1 MNHQTP
7 EELGLG
13 RQALTVLEAVLLAVA
28 PEEGCAL
35 LLGRRD
41 PWRVEQVWP
50 CLNVWEPSPER
61 RRRFAL
67 DPREQLQAQKWAR
80 ARGLTVL
87 GSAHSHPLSMPV
99 PSALD
104 LSLAFAPTLM
114 LILGQDDGPARSA
127 DTGGEPRSLACW
139 WLPEH
144 GPPWPLAWRM
154 DDSSDVGLRC
164 HASSRHQR
172 RPAEPR

>member
-1 MNHQTP
+1 MY
-7 EELGLG
+7 LG
-13 RQALTVLEAVLLAVA
+13 RQALTVLEAVLLAAA

-41 PWRVEQVWP
+41 PWHIEQVWP
-50 CLNVWEPSPER
+50 CLNVWDPPLER

-87 GSAHSHPLSMPV
+87 GSTHSHPRSAPV

-104 LSLAFAPTLM
+104 RSLAFAPTLM
-114 LILGQDDGPARSA
+114 LILGPSAGPAPSA
-127 DTGGEPRSLACW
+127 AEGDVQRSLACW
-139 WLPEH
+139 WLPEQ
-144 GPPWPLAWRM
+144 GPPRPLAWRM
-154 DDSSDVGLRC
+154 DDSSDVGLRR
-164 HASSRHQR
+164 HASS
-172 RPAEPR
+172 

>member
-1 MNHQTP
+1 ML
-7 EELGLG
+7 EV
-13 RQALTVLEAVLLAVA
+13 VLPAAA

-35 LLGRRD
+35 LLGRRN
-41 PWRVEQVWP
+41 PWRVDHVWP
-50 CLNVWEPSPER
+50 CLNVWEPSGER

-80 ARGLTVL
+80 ARSLTVL
-87 GSAHSHPLSMPV
+87 GSAHSHPLSAPV

-104 LSLAFAPTLM
+104 RSLAFGPTVM
-114 LILGQDDGPARSA
+114 LILGQADGAAAPLLSVPPLS
-127 DTGGEPRSLACW
+127 EPGAWSLACW
-139 WLPEH
+139 WLPEQ
-144 GPPWPLAWRM
+144 GPPRPLAWRM
-154 DDSSDVGLRC
+154 DDSSVVGLRC

>member
-1 MNHQTP
+1 VNPPTP
-7 EELGLG
+7 EELCLG
-13 RQALTVLEAVLLAVA
+13 RQALTVLEAVLLAAA

-41 PWRVEQVWP
+41 PWRIDHVWP
-50 CLNVWEPSPER
+50 CLNAWEPPPER

-87 GSAHSHPLSMPV
+87 GSAHSHPRSAPL

-104 LSLAFAPTLM
+104 RSLAFAPTLM
-114 LILGQDDGPARSA
+114 LILGQADGPAAAPA
-127 DTGGEPRSLACW
+127 DGDTQWSLACW

-144 GPPWPLAWRM
+144 GPPRPLAWRM

-164 HASSRHQR
+164 RASS
-172 RPAEPR
+172 

>member
-1 MNHQTP
+1 MTPQTP
-7 EELGLG
+7 EELCLG
-13 RQALTVLEAVLLAVA
+13 RQALTVLEAILLAAA

-87 GSAHSHPLSMPV
+87 GSAHSHPLSAPV

-104 LSLAFAPTLM
+104 RSLAFTPTLM
-114 LILGQDDGPARSA
+114 LILGQADGPAVTAA
-127 DTGGEPRSLACW
+127 DGDAPWSLACW
-139 WLPEH
+139 WLPEQG
-144 GPPWPLAWRM
+144 GPRRLAWRM
-154 DDSSDVGLRC
+154 DDSSVVGLRC